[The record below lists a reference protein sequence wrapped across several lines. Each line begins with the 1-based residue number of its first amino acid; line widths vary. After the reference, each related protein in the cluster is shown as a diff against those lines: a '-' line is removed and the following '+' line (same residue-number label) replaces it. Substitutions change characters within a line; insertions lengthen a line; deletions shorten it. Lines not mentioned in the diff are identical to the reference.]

1 MQPSTCFIAHTC
13 VSHIPEEHSKKD
25 KFIVMASEVTVPE
38 NLFGLHLWGSRRAMQ
53 VR

>member
-38 NLFGLHLWGSRRAMQ
+38 NLFGLYLWGSRRAIQ